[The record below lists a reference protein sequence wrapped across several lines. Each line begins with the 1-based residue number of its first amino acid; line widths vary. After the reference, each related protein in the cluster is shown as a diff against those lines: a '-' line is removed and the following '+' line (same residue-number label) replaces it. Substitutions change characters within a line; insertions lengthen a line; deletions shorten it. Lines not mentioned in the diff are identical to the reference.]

1 MLAPVLIVMGVSG
14 SGKSSVGKAIAEAG
28 YRIFIDGDDLHPQAN
43 IDKMSQGVPLTDEDR
58 KGWLDTIAQ
67 EAMTMIRRR
76 ETGIITCSA
85 LKRQYRDQLRSGI
98 SSINFLYL
106 KASYEK
112 VSQQLAT
119 RQGHFMPV
127 SLLRSQFDL
136 LQEPDEAEKDVITV
150 AVQDS
155 LEATIAVALNELI

>member
-1 MLAPVLIVMGVSG
+1 MIAPILIIMGVSG
-14 SGKSSVGKAIAEAG
+14 SGKTSVGNAIAEEG
-28 YRIFIDGDDLHPQAN
+28 KCIFMDGDDLHPRVN
-43 IDKMSQGVPLTDEDR
+43 IDKMSRGIPLTDGDR
-58 KGWLDTIAQ
+58 QGWLDTIIA
-67 EAMTMIRRR
+67 EAVTIIRSGN
-76 ETGIITCSA
+76 TGVITCSA
-85 LKRQYRDQLRSGI
+85 LKRQYRDRLRSGI

-150 AVQDS
+150 EVQDG
-155 LEATIAVALNELI
+155 LEATIAMALKELI